1 MTLPDFL
8 TQSAEG
14 EIRLAGHRI
23 GLYQLVQS
31 YNEGESAEM
40 LASRYP
46 TLSLSL
52 VHKTI
57 AFYLDSRAEVDAY
70 VDQWSKALDELR
82 RAGPVLD
89 LSDLRQRLS
98 AGHLPTG

>member
-8 TQSAEG
+8 TQAADG

-23 GLYQLVQS
+23 GLYQLVQA

-46 TLSLSL
+46 TLPLSL

-57 AFYLDSRAEVDAY
+57 AFYLDNRAEVDAY
-70 VDQWSKALDELR
+70 VDQCLTALDDLR
-82 RAGPVLD
+82 RAGPVLN
-89 LSDLRQRLS
+89 LNDLRQRLS
-98 AGHLPTG
+98 ARHVQTV

>member
-8 TQSAEG
+8 TQSADG
-14 EIRLAGHRI
+14 EIRLANHRI
-23 GLYQLVQS
+23 GLYQLVQA

-57 AFYLDSRAEVDAY
+57 AFYLDNRADVDAY
-70 VDQWSKALDELR
+70 IDECAKALEDLR

-89 LSDLRQRLS
+89 LSDLSQRLS
-98 AGHLPTG
+98 SEPLPAA

>member
-8 TQSAEG
+8 TQSADG
-14 EIRLAGHRI
+14 EIRLANHRI
-23 GLYQLVQS
+23 GLYQLVQA

-57 AFYLDSRAEVDAY
+57 AFYLDNQAEVDAY
-70 VDQWSKALDELR
+70 VGQCAEALAGLR
-82 RAGPVLD
+82 QAGPVLD
-89 LSDLRQRLS
+89 LSDLRQRTQTS
-98 AGHLPTG
+98 AATF

>member
-8 TQSAEG
+8 TQSADG

-23 GLYQLVQS
+23 GLYQLVQA
-31 YNEGESAEM
+31 YDEGESAEM
-40 LASRYP
+40 MASHYP

-57 AFYLDSRAEVDAY
+57 AFYLDNRAEVDAY
-70 VDQWSKALDELR
+70 VDQCAKAVDDLR
-82 RAGPVLD
+82 RAGPILD

-98 AGHLPTG
+98 AGHLPTV

>member
-8 TQSAEG
+8 TQFADG
-14 EIRLAGHRI
+14 EIRLANHRI
-23 GLYQLVQS
+23 GLYQLVHG

-57 AFYLDSRAEVDAY
+57 AFYLDNRAEVDAY
-70 VDQWSKALDELR
+70 VNQSAKALEGLR
-82 RAGPVLD
+82 QAGSVLD
-89 LSDLRQRLS
+89 LSDLRQRIS
-98 AGHLPTG
+98 A

>member
-23 GLYQLVQS
+23 GLYQLVQA

-57 AFYLDSRAEVDAY
+57 AFYLDNRVDVDAY
-70 VDQWSKALDELR
+70 VDQCAKTLGDLR
-82 RAGPVLD
+82 QAGPVLD

-98 AGHLPTG
+98 TGHVPTV